1 MKDKMPH
8 IIPACSFNAEVE
20 GRIMS
25 VLSVISSISI
35 TTIITTTTIITP
47 LGL

>member
-8 IIPACSFNAEVE
+8 IISACSFDAEVE

-25 VLSVISSISI
+25 VLSVISISI